1 MYPKPIKDF
10 IDKFSKLPG
19 VGPRQAA
26 RLAFWLLNGGK
37 NTREDLRKALEGLD
51 SEVDICPVCFFI
63 VERPSAEIE
72 QVFDAKGQDSFVP
85 NGTKNGS
92 TKSQNRH
99 GEDKC
104 HFCDNP
110 ARDHKTICVV
120 EKETDLTTIEK
131 SGSYKGH
138 YHVLGG
144 LFSALDTAIPKNL
157 KIPELVNRLEI
168 RKNTDKKVEEVILAF
183 SPTHEGDLTAH
194 YLERLL
200 KPFKVKVTRL
210 GRGLPYGSDVEFAD
224 AQTLSGALENRKESK

>member
-10 IDKFSKLPG
+10 IDKFSRLPG
-19 VGPRQAA
+19 IGPRQAA
-26 RLAFWLLNGGK
+26 RLAFWLLNGEK
-37 NTREDLRKALEGLD
+37 NTREDLKKALEGLGK
-51 SEVDICPVCFFI
+51 EVKTCKSCYF
-63 VERPSAEIE
+63 AIE
-72 QVFDAKGQDSFVP
+72 NNDNNQ
-85 NGTKNGS
+85 
-92 TKSQNRH
+92 
-99 GEDKC
+99 C

-120 EKETDLTTIEK
+120 EKETDLATVEK
-131 SGSYKGH
+131 SGGYKGL

-157 KIPELVNRLEI
+157 KIPELIKRIES
-168 RKNTDKKVEEVILAF
+168 KKSGNKKFEEVILAL

-200 KPFKVKVTRL
+200 KPLKVKITRL

-224 AQTLSGALENRKESK
+224 SQTLSGALESRKEIK